1 MPWHA
6 IKDEAK
12 ISAIVKHLISRQR
25 ELKILIDG
33 EKETFRARIL
43 KLSRIQ
49 SENGEE
55 AQLVIQRL
63 DHESQK
69 ELVRSASDVWIEF
82 VVKKQFCKC
91 KTAYIGPVHGEGN
104 SVLLLA
110 FPSSVLVRQKRRDE
124 RINLDM
130 LEPVSVKLTVGKEPN
145 ERKHMT

>member
-82 VVKKQFCKC
+82 VELNRFAAACRG
-91 KTAYIGPVHGEGN
+91 AHFSLSLRP
-104 SVLLLA
+104 LLILY
-110 FPSSVLVRQKRRDE
+110 PPR
-124 RINLDM
+124 
-130 LEPVSVKLTVGKEPN
+130 
-145 ERKHMT
+145 